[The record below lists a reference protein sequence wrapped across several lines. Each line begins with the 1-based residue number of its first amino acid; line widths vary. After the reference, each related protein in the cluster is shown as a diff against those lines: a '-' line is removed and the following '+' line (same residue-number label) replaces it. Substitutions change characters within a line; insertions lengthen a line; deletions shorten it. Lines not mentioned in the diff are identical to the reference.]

1 MAVSK
6 RILDL
11 IALALQDRVLTFK
24 ERQIIMEAA
33 VKEGTSEAE
42 INAVIDNMLAQRLG
56 SFTKEELG
64 SCPGCGH
71 GVPLLADE
79 CPYCGTMLRQ
89 QTQRQENPIN
99 ISDKD
104 AEIIRSENVRVE
116 EEKKKNCPKCGAP
129 YPLVSNICT
138 HCGYVLHERNDS
150 DLNAN
155 NLVDNIRESLRRLK
169 ASPRPGIFSILK
181 YRSGIFSLYWAVAFL
196 ILYRLLQNGTFGLIS
211 IVMLIAS
218 VLFLLFVRQRT
229 NYYKDVFNDYS
240 ILWNLGKETSPLEV
254 ADYIFFSS
262 LHSYRKYARLI
273 DTLYGDDAEAKKIL
287 ADFDAEIN
295 EVKKSRSSN
304 RNILTILVIVLLLI
318 PVGIYLYYTFYQK

>member
-6 RILDL
+6 HILDL
-11 IALALQDRVLTFK
+11 ITLALQDRVLTFK
-24 ERQIIMEAA
+24 ERQTIVEAA
-33 VKEGTSEAE
+33 GKEGTAEAE
-42 INAVIDNMLAQRLG
+42 ITAVLDNMLAQRLK

-71 GVPLLADE
+71 GVPLFADE
-79 CPYCGTMLRQ
+79 CPYCGTSLRQ
-89 QTQRQENPIN
+89 QTQHQEKPIK
-99 ISDKD
+99 IADED

-138 HCGYVLHERNDS
+138 HCGYVLHERGDS

-155 NLVDNIRESLRRLK
+155 NLVDNIRESIRRLK
-169 ASPRPGIFSILK
+169 ASPKPGIFSILK
-181 YRSGIFSLYWAVAFL
+181 YRSGIFSLYWAVAFY
-196 ILYRLLQNGTFGLIS
+196 ILYRLLQIDTFGWICF
-211 IVMLIAS
+211 VMLIAS
-218 VLFLLFVRQRT
+218 VLFLLYVRQRT

-254 ADYIFFSS
+254 ADYVFFSS

-273 DTLYGDDAEAKKIL
+273 NTLYGDDAEAKKIL

-295 EVKKSRSSN
+295 DAQKRRSAN
-304 RNILTILVIVLLLI
+304 RNILTILVVVLLLI
-318 PVGIYLYYTFYQK
+318 PVGIYLYCAFYQK